1 MAIQFSDSS
10 QQKHPHPTV
19 ARNHRLSAAL
29 YATRQR
35 AEAATES
42 PALPR
47 RCRAGSRV
55 VVSGRP
61 FPHLGA
67 MTTEPKGRILVID
80 DDDAVRSAYERLL
93 SHAGYDVRAASSPY
107 EGLESVGDWK
117 PDVILLDL
125 AMPTISGFEGA
136 KVFKKKPATRDAIL
150 VAFSGMISDDEVTRF
165 RRIGFDEVLPKP
177 VAAIMIVERIESFL
191 ARRAASRQDV

>member
-1 MAIQFSDSS
+1 
-10 QQKHPHPTV
+10 
-19 ARNHRLSAAL
+19 
-29 YATRQR
+29 
-35 AEAATES
+35 
-42 PALPR
+42 
-47 RCRAGSRV
+47 
-55 VVSGRP
+55 
-61 FPHLGA
+61 

-80 DDDAVRSAYERLL
+80 DDQAVRSAYERLL